1 MGLTVANLVIPP
13 LRYPPVDAIF
23 PVTKRYGD
31 PGDLFQSVSV
41 CNTTQIDVPT
51 AGTSLMLT
59 ILFIV
64 LLILLLAG
72 GGGYYGRRRFG
83 GRRLAR
89 VLGLVLII
97 IVVLWIAGALGPVRM

>member
-1 MGLTVANLVIPP
+1 LSPIWEDP
-13 LRYPPVDAIF
+13 LRHPPVDAIF
-23 PVTKRYGD
+23 PVSRRYGD
-31 PGDLFQSVSV
+31 PREIFQFVSA
-41 CNTTQIDVPT
+41 CNTAQIDVPT
-51 AGTSLMLT
+51 AGTNLMLT
-59 ILFIV
+59 ILIIA

-97 IVVLWIAGALGPVRM
+97 IPVLWIVGALGPVRM